1 MRFAS
6 RITKARIHTHTH
18 THTHTHSCL
27 SVCLSLSLSLSLS
40 HTEYLIL
47 IAVPRQ
53 QWLGERAAVFHYTDI
68 VCLVIVP
75 CTSLYV
81 SLNSSAYRRM
91 TA

>member
-18 THTHTHSCL
+18 THTPVCL
-27 SVCLSLSLSLSLS
+27 SVSLSLSLS

-68 VCLVIVP
+68 VCPVIVP